1 MGIKREEGEPQK
13 RALFL
18 LKAMIAS
25 TVENLPEEL
34 QGTGSSLGLT
44 RIMEKPI
51 IGTLAPDIMD
61 DISLTIMFWSL
72 LATTGIKLP

>member
-1 MGIKREEGEPQK
+1 
-13 RALFL
+13 
-18 LKAMIAS
+18 MIAS
-25 TVENLPEEL
+25 TVENLLEEL

-44 RIMEKPI
+44 EIMKPV